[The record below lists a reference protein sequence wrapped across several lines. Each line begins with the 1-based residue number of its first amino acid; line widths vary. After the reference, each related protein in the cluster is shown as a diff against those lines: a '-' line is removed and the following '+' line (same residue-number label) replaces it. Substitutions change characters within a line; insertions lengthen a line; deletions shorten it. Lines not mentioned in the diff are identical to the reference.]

1 MINEEL
7 NKKRGKRLK
16 ECREQQNMTQ
26 NELAIKVNCSPQS
39 ISYIENGKRGMSRD
53 LAHAF
58 ANELSINEEYILCE
72 SDFKTDSEKIKHE
85 ESIINLVDSATYKYL
100 KSLGHDIAFF
110 SCPSEDDGVIL
121 TLNNDIFEAS
131 KKNYGNDLLYSDQ
144 STGMQLLMEDSTVEI
159 DNFKIPLIDYF
170 DLIDDLREY
179 AEFLIRNLN
188 SRLDKH
194 FNHIETFVKE
204 EKRRNK
210 KNINDRL
217 EIVKKDFGELHNEL
231 LANLIKG

>member
-1 MINEEL
+1 
-7 NKKRGKRLK
+7 
-16 ECREQQNMTQ
+16 
-26 NELAIKVNCSPQS
+26 
-39 ISYIENGKRGMSRD
+39 
-53 LAHAF
+53 
-58 ANELSINEEYILCE
+58 
-72 SDFKTDSEKIKHE
+72 
-85 ESIINLVDSATYKYL
+85 
-100 KSLGHDIAFF
+100 
-110 SCPSEDDGVIL
+110 
-121 TLNNDIFEAS
+121 
-131 KKNYGNDLLYSDQ
+131 
-144 STGMQLLMEDSTVEI
+144 MEDSTVEI

-217 EIVKKDFGELHNEL
+217 EIVKKDLGELHNEL